1 MTDTTPDAPDVPP
14 LPEETERRIPT
25 VAIWAGVGALVLG
38 LIGGFFLGRGTA
50 SSGPS
55 SLADAIKQT
64 ESGSLPRGDVAG
76 VLQGGG
82 GFRAILG
89 GTGGLG
95 GGAAGRA
102 GAGGTGGTGT
112 GGGAGTGGGGGGG
125 FGGGG
130 GGGFGGG
137 VAGTVSSVN
146 GNVITVTSTAGQ
158 VQVIVSGS
166 TTYSKTAPASI
177 SDVTAGERV
186 TVRPDFS
193 SPSSGG
199 KVNAGSVVIVP
210 AGTTTPGSTTGA

>member
-1 MTDTTPDAPDVPP
+1 MTDATPDAPDVPP
-14 LPEETERRIPT
+14 LPEETERRIPAM
-25 VAIWAGVGALVLG
+25 AIWAGVGALVLG
-38 LIGGFFLGRGTA
+38 LIGGFFLGRTTA

-55 SLADAIKQT
+55 SLAAAIQQT

-82 GFRAILG
+82 GVRAILG
-89 GTGGLG
+89 
-95 GGAAGRA
+95 AA
-102 GAGGTGGTGT
+102 GAGGGTGT
-112 GGGAGTGGGGGGG
+112 GTGGAGSRGGL
-125 FGGGG
+125 
-130 GGGFGGG
+130 GGG
-137 VAGTVSSVN
+137 VAGTVSAVN
-146 GNVITVTSTAGQ
+146 GDVITITSTAGQ

-177 SDVTAGERV
+177 SDVAAGERI

-199 KVNAGSVVIVP
+199 KVDVVSVVIVP

>member
-82 GFRAILG
+82 GFRAIIG
-89 GTGGLG
+89 GTGGFG

-102 GAGGTGGTGT
+102 GAGGAGGTGT
-112 GGGAGTGGGGGGG
+112 GGGAGTGGGGR
-125 FGGGG
+125 
-130 GGGFGGG
+130 GGFGGG

-146 GNVITVTSTAGQ
+146 GNVITVASTAGQ
-158 VQVIVSGS
+158 VQVVVSGS

-199 KVNAGSVVIVP
+199 KVNAGSVIIVP